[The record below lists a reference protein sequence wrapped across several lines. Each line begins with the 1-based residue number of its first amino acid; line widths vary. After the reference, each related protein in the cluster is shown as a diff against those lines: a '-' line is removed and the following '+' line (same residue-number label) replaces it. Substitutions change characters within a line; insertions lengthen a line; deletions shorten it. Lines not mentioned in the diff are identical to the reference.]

1 MATEPPR
8 RRRHSRTVYVRR
20 RVVLI
25 VGIIAVIALVWLLIA
40 QPWRGSAAQGG
51 PDQSSDDQKTS
62 DAAVSELPVPGDT
75 SGAVS
80 PAATPSATPTATPA
94 SDATDTAAAEGGRLP
109 AAVPTAVP
117 CRSGDILVEAVT
129 DKSSY
134 ASGQNPLLSIRLT
147 NNGET
152 DCSLNVGTTTQVF
165 TISSGT
171 DTWWRS
177 TDCQS
182 EPSDMVV
189 LLAAGQTVSSAAP
202 LTWDRTRSSV
212 STCADPNRPRAP
224 GGGATYHLDVE
235 IGGISSTQSAEMLL
249 Y

>member
-1 MATEPPR
+1 
-8 RRRHSRTVYVRR
+8 VYVRR

-25 VGIIAVIALVWLLIA
+25 VGIIAAIAIVWLLIA
-40 QPWRGSAAQGG
+40 QPWRSAAQAG
-51 PDQSSDDQKTS
+51 PDSSAGQQKTA
-62 DAAVSELPVPGDT
+62 DAGVAELPVPGDT
-75 SGAVS
+75 SGAVTATS
-80 PAATPSATPTATPA
+80 TPAATPTATPA
-94 SDATDTAAAEGGRLP
+94 SDSADSTATGTGATP
-109 AAVPTAVP
+109 TAVPTATP

-147 NNGET
+147 NNGEN

-189 LLAAGQTVSSAAP
+189 LIGAGQTVSSAAP

-212 STCADPNRPRAP
+212 SSCADPNRPRAP